1 MLGCIGGWTMV
12 GGLQK
17 DSILL
22 RERERE
28 REREIN
34 KILKY

>member
-1 MLGCIGGWTMV
+1 MVLGCSGGWTMV

-28 REREIN
+28 REIN

>member
-1 MLGCIGGWTMV
+1 M
-12 GGLQK
+12 K
-17 DSILL
+17 EYL

-34 KILKY
+34 VCIEGLGFRVIPTV

>member
-1 MLGCIGGWTMV
+1 MKIINIFIS
-12 GGLQK
+12 
-17 DSILL
+17 SIKTL

-34 KILKY
+34 KNGGGA